1 MRIWVYIDGVLDR
14 TRTEAAS
21 PDAARALAESLVK
34 GHHPPM
40 TFVYWRNAPELGYV
54 YDGSLVWYSP
64 GNWPMSGEEVLTD
77 PAEIELIT
85 SGKEG

>member
-1 MRIWVYIDGVLDR
+1 
-14 TRTEAAS
+14 
-21 PDAARALAESLVK
+21 
-34 GHHPPM
+34 M